1 MTLPVI
7 AFPLK
12 SEQLRDAAEAL
23 IRAERDVRDRMDIAI
38 ETGLHIAAMGFDG
51 EAPQAGLELL
61 NELADKYLGPAR
73 ALADAAE
80 ILATAADLQRDLEY
94 FAEQVMAFSSNPLL
108 YSTQAMMITWLNTQ
122 AAKLDEV
129 CAAELMNSSL
139 CGTEAAISRFADQ
152 GDRSLEDISAD
163 FEATLPPDVREA
175 IERTGGV
182 VLEGGPGG
190 YTVMVGDTVDP
201 ASIVTVVSG
210 VSSGGYENLPGQL
223 YRAQQMAQA
232 TGGAVIVW
240 QGYSAP
246 KDLVHG
252 INPGPAR
259 LGADDLARF
268 QGAVDKRY
276 PSSRQVVLG
285 HSYGSVVVATAAKE
299 HGLHA
304 DDLILAGSPGVPAA
318 NADELTLIGEDPRV
332 FVADSD
338 HDIIEKARTPLR
350 SIHGHDPSR
359 PGFGAIPIE
368 GIRGGH
374 SSYFDDPA
382 FLRALKDI
390 ADDPLASP
398 H

>member
-12 SEQLRDAAEAL
+12 SEQLRDAADVL
-23 IRAERDVRDRMDIAI
+23 VRAEREVLDRMDSAI
-38 ETGLHIAAMGFDG
+38 DTGVYVAGLGFHG
-51 EAPQAGLELL
+51 EAPQAGLDLL
-61 NELADKYLGPAR
+61 NELANKYLGPAQ
-73 ALADAAE
+73 ALAGAAKT
-80 ILATAADLQRDLEY
+80 LATASDLQRDLEY
-94 FAEQVMAFSSNPLL
+94 FADQVLAFSSNPLL
-108 YSTQAMMITWLNTQ
+108 YSTQVAAIAWLNTQ

-139 CGTEAAISRFADQ
+139 CGTEARISRFADQ
-152 GDRSLEDISAD
+152 GRRSLDDISAD

-210 VSSGGYENLPGQL
+210 VSSGGAENLPGQL

-240 QGYSAP
+240 QGYAAP

-268 QGAVDKRY
+268 QATVDKRY
-276 PSSRQVVLG
+276 PNSRQVVLG
-285 HSYGSVVVATAAKE
+285 HSYGAVVVTTTAKE

-304 DDLILAGSPGVPAA
+304 DDLILAGSPGVPAKSA
-318 NADELTLIGEDPRV
+318 GELTLIGEDPRV

-338 HDIIEKARTPLR
+338 NDIIEKVRGPLR
-350 SIHGHDPSR
+350 SIHGHDPAR

-374 SSYFDDPA
+374 TSYFDDPA